1 MTDMTDTNPKA
12 TGRRPPQRHVALALL
27 SARDEVLLIR
37 QAPQSRYGLPESTVD
52 RDADDDTLTHAV
64 AALQAAVLAEGST
77 MPESAWLGRFA
88 APDENGR
95 LDMLEVY
102 LTRLGELRL
111 QPDVD
116 FERAWAPLLS
126 PPPDNMIDPAIE
138 LQVMP
143 ALALL
148 IDPQAPTSR

>member
-1 MTDMTDTNPKA
+1 MNDINLPETTE
-12 TGRRPPQRHVALALL
+12 RRTPRRHVGLALL
-27 SARDEVLLIR
+27 SARNEVLLIR
-37 QAPQSRYGLPESTVD
+37 RAQQVRYNLPAATID
-52 RDADDDTLTHAV
+52 RDADDDALTSAVTGLCTTL
-64 AALQAAVLAEGST
+64 LAEGA
-77 MPESAWLGRFA
+77 PKPDSAWLGRFA

-102 LTRLGELRL
+102 LARLGEARLR
-111 QPDVD
+111 PDVD

-126 PPPDNMIDPAIE
+126 PPPENMIDPAIE

-148 IDPQAPTSR
+148 IKPETQAAR